1 MNIIQ
6 RLAAMS
12 VLPVAATLIAVPA
25 QAAER
30 PGCPTPSKSEAK
42 RSYDSKIDQPPRGAT
57 AIKGVRVGYRP
68 KGFTSGTVVVS
79 KHDGITEYGYQW
91 ADNRD
96 DVDPKHR
103 LLWVRVVCWPAAKK
117 LAQLKNA
124 PFDLG
129 VFSGDTKVAIR
140 GGRKV
145 LTQEADGAL
154 GTGRYAGW
162 VERPGVVVTV
172 LTSAPLVPQLG
183 RVIAGIRL

>member
-1 MNIIQ
+1 MKQ
-6 RLAAMS
+6 LAALS
-12 VLPVAATLIAVPA
+12 ALPIAATLIAFPA

-30 PGCPTPSKSEAK
+30 PGCPTPAKSEAK
-42 RSYDSKIDQPPRGAT
+42 RSYNSKTDTPPRGAT
-57 AIKGVRVGYRP
+57 AIKGVRVGHLP
-68 KGFTSGTVVVS
+68 KGFTSGGVVVN
-79 KHDGITEYGYQW
+79 KHDGLTEYGYQW
-91 ADNRD
+91 TDNRS
-96 DVDPKHR
+96 DVDSKRR
-103 LLWVRVVCWPAAKK
+103 LLWVRVMCWPAAKK

-129 VFSGDTKVAIR
+129 VFSGDTKVAKL

-172 LTSAPLVPQLG
+172 LTSAPLVPELG
-183 RVIAGIRL
+183 KVISSIKL